1 MALEGLLA
9 MRRRRGVLLARS
21 GLSMSTRNLEKIF
34 QPHRVVLLG
43 ANDQPFSPGSVVLR
57 NLISGNFPGVVYPV
71 DPLREAIH
79 GIPTFPDLA
88 SLPHMAD
95 LALLCGPAAD
105 VPNQLR
111 DCARAGIEAAIIYSE
126 GFRESGPAG
135 AALETRIAEI
145 TSEFPDLRVLGPN
158 SLGIVAPHAGL
169 NASQAATKPSAGHL
183 AFISQSRA
191 LCNSIIDWATEQG
204 IGFSY
209 FVSIGNMVDIGFGD
223 LIDYLNRDPHTRAI
237 ILYLQSIEHARSF
250 MSAARAFA
258 RMKPIVAYKAG
269 RYGES
274 ARAAAS
280 HTGAM
285 VAEDAVYG
293 AALERAGVMRVTDLD
308 DVFDVSELL
317 TSKRLPKG
325 AKLAIV
331 SNAGGPA
338 VIATDSLLARE
349 GVLARLR
356 DETVAA
362 LDAALRSG
370 GVHNNPIDLLDSATA
385 EDFSAA
391 TRIVLGDENVDA
403 VLVIF
408 AAQSG
413 SDPLDIA
420 MKVTGVTEHSNK
432 PVLAAWMGGR
442 TVLPGIRHLNEAGIA
457 THSTPEQA
465 VRAFMHLVS
474 YARNLES
481 LYQTPREL
489 PVRFDL
495 NRHKLRRRLRPLF
508 RGKAS
513 RFVSQKQAMALLKA
527 YGIPFVKTAI
537 VGSREEA
544 IRAAG
549 QIGYPVVLKILA
561 PQLVH
566 KVDIG
571 GVALDLADAN
581 AVDEA
586 YDRISQ
592 CAGETDAQLHI
603 QGFAVQKMVAA
614 RSGIEL
620 ILGAKKDPT
629 FGPVLMVG
637 SGGVA
642 TDVTQDRALG
652 LPPLN
657 ERSTKRMLEALRL
670 WPILEGYRGQP
681 GIDLDRLI
689 EVIIRFSCMISDYPE
704 IREFEINPLIAT
716 PRDVLGVDAAAI
728 LEEAAPEDVRDPYAH
743 LAIRPYPEEYVR
755 RDRLKDGTSIT
766 LRFVRPEDEQQWHR
780 LIDGSSQESIRFR
793 FRSLFKKSTHKMAVE
808 QCFIDYEREIGL
820 VAEVEAGGSATLVGV
835 AHLLTETT
843 RDAAEFAVIIADV
856 WQRKGLGG
864 LLLDYCLELAGRWGF
879 KRIVAE
885 TDPENQAMLAVFDS
899 RGFVATIRR
908 EENVVYLEKRL
919 GGRREGGRT

>member
-1 MALEGLLA
+1 
-9 MRRRRGVLLARS
+9 
-21 GLSMSTRNLEKIF
+21 
-34 QPHRVVLLG
+34 
-43 ANDQPFSPGSVVLR
+43 
-57 NLISGNFPGVVYPV
+57 
-71 DPLREAIH
+71 
-79 GIPTFPDLA
+79 
-88 SLPHMAD
+88 
-95 LALLCGPAAD
+95 
-105 VPNQLR
+105 
-111 DCARAGIEAAIIYSE
+111 
-126 GFRESGPAG
+126 
-135 AALETRIAEI
+135 
-145 TSEFPDLRVLGPN
+145 
-158 SLGIVAPHAGL
+158 
-169 NASQAATKPSAGHL
+169 
-183 AFISQSRA
+183 
-191 LCNSIIDWATEQG
+191 
-204 IGFSY
+204 
-209 FVSIGNMVDIGFGD
+209 MVDIGFGD
-223 LIDYLNRDPHTRAI
+223 LIDYLNHDPHTRAI

-269 RYGES
+269 RYSES

-293 AALERAGVMRVTDLD
+293 AALERAGVLRVTDLD
-308 DVFDVSELL
+308 DVFDVTELL

-325 AKLAIV
+325 SKLAIV

-349 GVLARLR
+349 GNLARLQ
-356 DETVAA
+356 DETVAS

-370 GVHNNPIDLLDSATA
+370 GIHNNPVDLLDSATA

-391 TRIVLGDENVDA
+391 AKIVLADESVDA

-413 SDPLDIA
+413 SDPLAIAIKVADIA
-420 MKVTGVTEHSNK
+420 EHSSK
-432 PVLAAWMGGR
+432 PVLAAWMGGE
-442 TVLPGIRHLNEAGIA
+442 TVRPGIRHLNEAGIA

-508 RGKAS
+508 RGKVS
-513 RFVSQKQAMALLKA
+513 RFVSQEQATALLKA
-527 YGIPFVKTAI
+527 YGIPFVNSAI

-544 IRAAG
+544 LRAARR
-549 QIGYPVVLKILA
+549 IGYPVVLKILA
-561 PQLVH
+561 PQIVH

-592 CAGETDAQLHI
+592 RAREARAQMDI
-603 QGFAVQKMVAA
+603 QGVAVQKMIAA
-614 RSGIEL
+614 RNSIEL

-642 TDVTQDRALG
+642 TDVTRDRALG

-657 ERSTKRMLEALRL
+657 ERLTKRMLEALRL
-670 WPILEGYRGQP
+670 WPILQGYRGQP
-681 GIDLDRLI
+681 SVDLDRLI
-689 EVIIRFSCMISDYPE
+689 EIIIRFSCMISDYPE

-716 PRDVLGVDAAAI
+716 PHGVIGVDAAAI
-728 LEEAAPEDVRDPYAH
+728 LEETAPEHAQDPYAH

-755 RDRLKDGTSIT
+755 QDRLKDGTPIV
-766 LRFVRPEDEQQWHR
+766 LRFVRPEDEHQWHQ
-780 LIDGSSQESIRFR
+780 LIASSSPESIRFR

-820 VAEVEAGGSATLVGV
+820 VAEVETVGSSTLIGV
-835 AHLLTETT
+835 AHLLTDAT
-843 RDAAEFAVIIADV
+843 RDAAEFAVIIADA

-879 KRIVAE
+879 KRIVAQ
-885 TDPENQAMLAVFDS
+885 TDPENRPMLAVFNS
-899 RGFVATIRR
+899 RGFVANICR
-908 EENVVYLEKRL
+908 EEGAVYLEKRL
-919 GGRREGGRT
+919 GGRRRQ